1 MDKLTNKDLL
11 KYIVDEQELK
21 FLAKNIFPEIEDKIK
36 FEDIYSTKNKESK
49 VRKENYD
56 KLTEIIAKYIIH
68 DEINKNEI
76 EKFYNCS
83 NTSECKNTAQNILFI
98 YANYKLVK
106 ENKFDKIDLIN
117 DKKSIFYN

>member
-83 NTSECKNTAQNILFI
+83 NTAECKNTAQNILFI

-117 DKKSIFYN
+117 DIKSIFYN